1 MSSFHF
7 IAGVWKPELPK
18 CKCSKCSKLSKTVVN
33 LSLLATSFCFSQE
46 CDLVLKGKVVDL
58 HDNSP
63 ISAAVIYVEDSNE
76 TVFTDNN
83 VAFVLENQCS

>member
-1 MSSFHF
+1 MSLVHF
-7 IAGVWKPELPK
+7 IVGVRTPELPK
-18 CKCSKCSKLSKTVVN
+18 YKCFKYSKLSKTVVN

-46 CDLVLKGKVVDL
+46 CDLRLEGKVLDL

-76 TVFTDNN
+76 NC
-83 VAFVLENQCS
+83 LHRCQW